1 MPLRIR
7 EFERAEVQVHRIV
20 ADSVQYL
27 GPNGGGKR
35 GAWTPVAEERNGTRR
50 LAKASSPGL
59 KPATMTKSA

>member
-27 GPNGGGKR
+27 GPNEGASAGLDAGGGR
-35 GAWTPVAEERNGTRR
+35 AERDDAPGEGE
-50 LAKASSPGL
+50 LARAEAGHDDQVG
-59 KPATMTKSA
+59 